1 MERVLLSEFLANV
14 NMMGLISNDY
24 PLSTI
29 GDPLL
34 MDSMLRVNYGN
45 KIVAT
50 NFLNVSKEM
59 LSKMIVSKYA
69 NKWDSL
75 KTALETKINILAD
88 NVQFTNENVK
98 GDITTT
104 DDRTTLDKVSAFNS
118 ESLVDNTGGTDNN
131 VHTSNDARDRIQ
143 TVTNTNLNNAFN
155 NLQIVNDLN
164 IIETILQDTACYF
177 TLDIY

>member
-1 MERVLLSEFLANV
+1 MERVLLSEFLADV
-14 NMMGLISNDY
+14 GMMGLISNDY

-34 MDSMLRVNYGN
+34 MDAMLLVNYGN

-69 NKWDSL
+69 NKWNSL

-88 NVQFTNENVK
+88 K
-98 GDITTT
+98 
-104 DDRTTLDKVSAFNS
+104 
-118 ESLVDNTGGTDNN
+118 
-131 VHTSNDARDRIQ
+131 
-143 TVTNTNLNNAFN
+143 
-155 NLQIVNDLN
+155 
-164 IIETILQDTACYF
+164 
-177 TLDIY
+177 